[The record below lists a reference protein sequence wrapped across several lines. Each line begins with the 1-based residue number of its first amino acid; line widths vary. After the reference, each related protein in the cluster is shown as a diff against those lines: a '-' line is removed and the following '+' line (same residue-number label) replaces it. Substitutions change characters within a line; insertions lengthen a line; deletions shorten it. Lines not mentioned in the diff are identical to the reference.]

1 MSGNPGTLAAAARAG
16 NVPAAQ
22 AALAPAAAPAAAAAA
37 AAAAP
42 GTYRQSLG
50 ATALAAA
57 AAARR
62 AASATASA
70 ASRAASAASSA
81 ASATASAAS
90 SAASAA
96 ARRASVTG
104 AATAAAAGEAVNCS
118 ASPMT
123 CAEPEAQTP
132 IPPSPRYESSI
143 FIIDES
149 VKLID
154 DSDTNLV
161 SFTNKYLDSNITRQ
175 EDEKIRKAFGMVFH
189 SSANFDPK
197 NPKPPCGSLQK
208 DLILKGLNRRIQTLA
223 EDVMSERARLKVD
236 RSEPNVYIDGL
247 IRRQNMFVEV
257 VNALQHNKCAQYMG
271 VRMYENG
278 DLVLKSREF
287 GDMFTQFAA
296 LVLNNLDKQPAVQ
309 NFLTTG
315 AGDQVNMPGLA
326 ASYSVDELLKMIQDK
341 KVSFV
346 DSEGIVTLL
355 EELEDV
361 LKLINSQSGGGGDI
375 HSQYEEVKKLCETYK
390 NYTMELILLLIDKG
404 HIPIKV
410 TELPELSEENVDE
423 ILEYVIGRLEGSEPF
438 TENICSTLKSEY
450 TRIKEIRRKF
460 SRIRRRTANPNR
472 IKCSR
477 VLDDMI
483 EMFET

>member
-1 MSGNPGTLAAAARAG
+1 MSGNPGTLAAAAQAG

-22 AALAPAAAPAAAAAA
+22 AALAPAAAAARDAAARVAAATSAAARSAAAATTAAAGRAA
-37 AAAAP
+37 AA
-42 GTYRQSLG
+42 TS
-50 ATALAAA
+50 
-57 AAARR
+57 AAAR
-62 AASATASA
+62 
-70 ASRAASAASSA
+70 SA
-81 ASATASAAS
+81 ASATSAAAR
-90 SAASAA
+90 SAASATSAA
-96 ARRASVTG
+96 ARSTAIAASD
-104 AATAAAAGEAVNCS
+104 AANCS
-118 ASPMT
+118 SSPMS
-123 CAEPEAQTP
+123 CAETEAPPQTP

-143 FIIDES
+143 FVIDED
-149 VKLID
+149 VRLID

-161 SFTNKYLDSNITRQ
+161 SFTNKYLESNLTRQ
-175 EDEKIRKAFGMVFH
+175 EDEKMRKAFGMVFH

-223 EDVMSERARLKVD
+223 EDVMLERARLNVD

-247 IRRQNMFVEV
+247 IRRQNMFVEI
-257 VNALQHNKCAQYMG
+257 VNALQHNKCAQYTD

-278 DLVLKSREF
+278 DIVLKSREF

-309 NFLTTG
+309 SFLTTG
-315 AGDQVNMPGLA
+315 AADQVNMPGLA

-346 DSEGIVTLL
+346 DSEGIVNLL
-355 EELEDV
+355 QELEDV
-361 LKLINSQSGGGGDI
+361 LKLINTQSGGGGDI
-375 HSQYEEVKKLCETYK
+375 HSQYEEVKILCESYK

-404 HIPIKV
+404 HIPVKV

-472 IKCSR
+472 IKCGR
-477 VLDDMI
+477 VLDDLI
-483 EMFET
+483 DMFET

>member
-22 AALAPAAAPAAAAAA
+22 AALAPAAAAAAAAP
-37 AAAAP
+37 AAAP
-42 GTYRQSLG
+42 GTYRARLEAAG
-50 ATALAAA
+50 RAAA
-57 AAARR
+57 AAASRAASATASAAST

-70 ASRAASAASSA
+70 ASRAASAASRA
-81 ASATASAAS
+81 ASAT
-90 SAASAA
+90 

-123 CAEPEAQTP
+123 CAEVEAPPP

-175 EDEKIRKAFGMVFH
+175 EDEKMRKAFGMVFH

-309 NFLTTG
+309 SFLTTG
-315 AGDQVNMPGLA
+315 AADQVNMPGLA

-361 LKLINSQSGGGGDI
+361 LKLINTQSGGGGDI
-375 HSQYEEVKKLCETYK
+375 HTQYEEVKKLCETYK